1 MGAGEEQGAMSI
13 QVKRAY
19 ESPAPGDGFRVL
31 VDRLWPRGVSKEKL
45 ELDEWCQEI
54 APSDALR
61 KWFGHDPEKWDEFK
75 ERYFAELD
83 EQRDQVLGLL
93 QHADPGPLTLVYGAK
108 DEEHNNAVALREYLE
123 SHGPS
128 IS

>member
-1 MGAGEEQGAMSI
+1 MPI

-19 ESPAPGDGFRVL
+19 EPPAPGDGYRVL

-45 ELDEWCQEI
+45 ALDEWRKEI

-61 KWFGHDPEKWDEFK
+61 KWFGHDPEKWAEFRK
-75 ERYFAELD
+75 RYFAELD
-83 EQRDQVLGLL
+83 GQRDRVLELL

-108 DEEHNNAVALREYLE
+108 DEEHNNAVALDEYLE
-123 SHGPS
+123 SHGAS
-128 IS
+128 TS